1 MLRYAL
7 WRIGAAIPVLFG
19 MVLVVFLLLNVLPVD
34 PIQVMITQTG
44 SGQAPSAAATQETID
59 NIRREL
65 GLDRPLY
72 AQFFSYLGN
81 ALTGD
86 LGSSFRSNQPVSEMI
101 AEQYPYTI
109 RLALAGLT
117 VTLVL
122 GLSFGIIA
130 GLWPGSVID
139 RVLVLVAT
147 LGIAAPTFWLGLMLI
162 FAFAIIYP
170 VFPVLGVGSLEA
182 IALPALTLGLPGAA
196 IVARLTRSNLASVM
210 KEDYMV
216 TARSK
221 GLAGRLLLVRHAMPN
236 VLAPVLTIIGLQFG
250 NLMTGTVIVETVFS
264 RPGIGRLGVDAI
276 LQSDYPVVQGF
287 TLVLA
292 TTYVVVNLAVDLIHM
307 WVDPRIRET

>member
-1 MLRYAL
+1 MAGYAL
-7 WRIGAAIPVLFG
+7 WRIGAAVPVLFG

-44 SGQAPSAAATQETID
+44 SGQAPSASATQETID

-65 GLDRPLY
+65 GLDRPLHV
-72 AQFFSYLGN
+72 QFLAYLGN
-81 ALTGD
+81 ALSGD
-86 LGSSFRSNQPVSEMI
+86 LGSSFRSNQPVAEMI

-117 VTLVL
+117 ATLVL
-122 GLSFGIIA
+122 GLTFGIIA
-130 GLWPGSVID
+130 GLWPGSLID
-139 RVLVLVAT
+139 RLLVLVAT

-162 FAFAIIYP
+162 FAFSIVYP
-170 VFPVLGVGSLEA
+170 IFPVLGVGSLQA
-182 IALPALTLGLPGAA
+182 IFLPAITLGLPGAA
-196 IVARLTRSNLASVM
+196 IVARLTRSNLAAVM
-210 KEDYMV
+210 KEDYIV

-221 GLAGRLLLVRHAMPN
+221 GVSGRLLVLRHAMPN
-236 VLAPVLTIIGLQFG
+236 VLAPVLTVIGLQFG

-287 TLVLA
+287 TLVMA
-292 TTYVVVNLAVDLIHM
+292 TTYVVVNLMVDLIHM
-307 WVDPRIRET
+307 WVDPRIRDQ

>member
-1 MLRYAL
+1 MLRYL
-7 WRIGAAIPVLFG
+7 ILRIGSVVPVLLG
-19 MVLVVFLLLNVLPVD
+19 MVLAVFLLLNVLPVD
-34 PIQVMITQTG
+34 PIQVMITQSG
-44 SGQAPSAAATQETID
+44 SGQAPSAAATEETIA
-59 NIRREL
+59 NIREEL

-72 AQFFSYLGN
+72 LQFASYLGN

-86 LGSSFRSNQPVSEMI
+86 LGQSFRSNQPVAHMI
-101 AEQYPYTI
+101 AEQYPYTL
-109 RLALAGLT
+109 RLAFSGLL

-122 GLSFGIIA
+122 GLTFGVLA
-130 GLWPGSVID
+130 GLNPGSLID

-162 FAFAIIYP
+162 FVFAI
-170 VFPVLGVGSLEA
+170 VWPVLPVMGVGNVKSM
-182 IALPALTLGLPGAA
+182 ILPAITLGLPGAA
-196 IVARLTRSNLASVM
+196 MVARLTRANLVGVM
-210 KEDYMV
+210 REDYIV

-221 GLAGRLLLVRHAMPN
+221 GLRGWSLIAGHAMPN
-236 VLAPVLTIIGLQFG
+236 VVAPVLTILGLQFG

-292 TTYVVVNLAVDLIHM
+292 TTYVLTNLAVDLIHM
-307 WVDPRIRET
+307 WIDPRIRHT

>member
-1 MLRYAL
+1 M
-7 WRIGAAIPVLFG
+7 WRIGAVIPVLFG
-19 MVLVVFLLLNVLPVD
+19 MVLIVFLLLNVLPVD

-44 SGQAPSAAATQETID
+44 SGQAPSAAATDETIA
-59 NIRREL
+59 NLRKEL

-72 AQFFSYLGN
+72 VQFFSYLGN
-81 ALTGD
+81 ALSGD
-86 LGSSFRSNQPVSEMI
+86 LGSSFRSNQPVAEML
-101 AEQYPYTI
+101 AEQYPSTI

-117 VTLVL
+117 VTIVL
-122 GLSFGIIA
+122 GLTFGTLA
-130 GLWPGSVID
+130 GLMPGSIVD

-162 FAFAIIYP
+162 FVFAIVYP
-170 VFPVLGVGSLEA
+170 AFPVLGVGSLKA

-210 KEDYMV
+210 KEEFMI

-221 GLAGRLLLVRHAMPN
+221 GLSGRLLIARHAMPN

-276 LQSDYPVVQGF
+276 LQSDFPVVQGF
-287 TLVLA
+287 TLLLA
-292 TTYVVVNLAVDLIHM
+292 TTYVVVNLLVDLIHM
-307 WVDPRIRET
+307 RVDPRIRES